1 MATLA
6 PPLWAGLFLL
16 SLSAAGAVLLINRIM
31 SRKTRPAAPRTE
43 QTLESHFLFE
53 ESKLVDHDVSDLPDG
68 SAIFASAR
76 SWADLLTWLE
86 PRFNDLP
93 ASFSDLSDSETAIY
107 HSTGINSGSTLHII
121 RDGKFTRVLL
131 KDDEKRSAA
140 AWHSAL
146 SSMQSEGSAT
156 SVLHSSPDPIWRT
169 NSAGAVTWQNA
180 ACTKLL
186 DENGALPKV
195 HVDKAIDGSSSD
207 QRVAIVDEDT
217 GYTRWYELRSLS
229 DDEDHVH
236 FATDITQVIHAESVQ
251 REFVQTLT
259 KTFANLTTGL
269 AIFDKSNRL
278 ALFNPALVDLTDVPV
293 SFLSERPDLMR
304 FFDQLREQQVLP
316 EPKNY
321 ANWRAQVRDAVTQ
334 ANKGLYKEMWTL
346 PNGLTYRVTG
356 RPHPDGAVAFLF
368 EDISDDISLTRQFRT
383 QIELQQSVLDG
394 IEDAVAVMSPNNL
407 LLFCNKAC
415 SALLNIDLDTRLADV
430 TMQDLLRI
438 CEDRFG
444 KSDGLLSFKNQLLSA
459 PSNKALI
466 STAIN
471 SKGQSFVCRSKPLP
485 GGSRMLTFSP
495 STEPAQRRSI
505 SEMT

>member
-16 SLSAAGAVLLINRIM
+16 SLSAAGVVLMINKIV
-31 SRKTRPAAPRTE
+31 SRKPRPVVLDSD

-53 ESKLVDHDVSDLPDG
+53 DGRLVDHDVSDLPDG
-68 SAIFASAR
+68 SANLASIR
-76 SWADLLTWLE
+76 SWADLLTWLQ
-86 PRFNDLP
+86 PRFSKLP
-93 ASFSDLSDSETAIY
+93 SSFSELSSADTTVY
-107 HSTGINSGSTLHII
+107 HSTDIESGSTLHII
-121 RDGKFTRVLL
+121 RDGTFTRVLL
-131 KDDEKRSAA
+131 KDDHKKSAA

-146 SSMQSEGSAT
+146 SSMQSECSAA

-169 NSAGAVTWQNA
+169 NSAGAVVWRNA
-180 ACTKLL
+180 ACAKIL
-186 DENGALPKV
+186 DEHGALPKV
-195 HVDKAIDGSSSD
+195 KLENAIAGTSSEN
-207 QRVAIVDEDT
+207 RVAILDEDT
-217 GYTRWYELRSLS
+217 GCTRWYELRSLS
-229 DDEDHVH
+229 DGQDYVH

-293 SFLSERPDLMR
+293 AFLSERPDLMR

-334 ANKGLYKEMWTL
+334 ANNGLYKEMWTL
-346 PNGLTYRVTG
+346 PNGRTYRVTG

-368 EDISDDISLTRQFRT
+368 EDISDDISVTRQFRR
-383 QIELQQSVLDG
+383 QIELRQSVIDG
-394 IEDAVAVMSPNNL
+394 IEEAVAVISSNNL

-415 SALLNIDLDTRLADV
+415 NELLNIDPDTCFADL
-430 TMQDLLRI
+430 TTQNLLKI

-444 KSDGLLSFKNQLLSA
+444 NSDALRDFKDRLLSE
-459 PSNKALI
+459 PSNQVLT
-466 STAIN
+466 STIKDK
-471 SKGQSFVCRSKPLP
+471 KGQTFICRSKPLP
-485 GGSRMLTFSP
+485 GGSRMLTFGQIP
-495 STEPAQRRSI
+495 VPAQQRPVN
-505 SEMT
+505 EMS